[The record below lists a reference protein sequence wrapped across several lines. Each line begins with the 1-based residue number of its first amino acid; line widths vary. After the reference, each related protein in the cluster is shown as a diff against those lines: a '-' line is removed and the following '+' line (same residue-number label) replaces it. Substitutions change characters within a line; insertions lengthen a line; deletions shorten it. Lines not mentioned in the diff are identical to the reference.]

1 MLHKLRIGLYYLLVS
16 QLPHSRYL
24 LIFNR
29 FRTWYVTRV
38 LGIMQPHPGNYFE
51 SGIYIGDG
59 SEVRIGM
66 HCHINEQ
73 VFIQGA
79 EIGDQ
84 VMIAPGVALL
94 STRHRHD
101 RVDAPMIS
109 QGEEKELPPVIE
121 NDVWIGRNAIIMPGV
136 RIGSGSIVAA
146 GAVVTKDVAPWS
158 IVGGVPAKLIR
169 MRK

>member
-1 MLHKLRIGLYYLLVS
+1 MLHKLQIALYYILVS
-16 QLPHSRYL
+16 RLPHSRYL
-24 LIFNR
+24 LFFNR
-29 FRTWYVTRV
+29 CRVWYVTHV
-38 LGIMQPHPGNYFE
+38 LGIMSPHPGNYFE

-59 SEVRIGM
+59 RKVRIGK

-79 EIGDQ
+79 EVGDH

-94 STRHRHD
+94 SARHRHD
-101 RVDAPMIS
+101 RVDEPMIM

-121 NDVWIGRNAIIMPGV
+121 DDVWIGRNAVIMPGV
-136 RIGSGSIVAA
+136 RIGTGSIVAA
-146 GAVVTKDVAPWS
+146 GAVVTKDTTPWS